1 MTYNLELFLVL
12 QKKAHKYKIIQ
23 KICFLWLTYIGLLV
37 FYTKLTH
44 LVQKLKKLRLDRVHV
59 IKLNSN

>member
-1 MTYNLELFLVL
+1 MCVRVCVTYKLKLFLVL
-12 QKKAHKYKIIQ
+12 QKKKKKAHKYKIIQ

-44 LVQKLKKLRLDRVHV
+44 LVQKLKSLD
-59 IKLNSN
+59 